1 MARRPP
7 HLGPSHPRGPDPTRR
22 PPVAG
27 KSLPNLE
34 RSQHVRPHQAGLPPC
49 HEPRRLTS
57 SKRPLTAAPQ
67 HRSSVTSSCGN
78 LALSLHPSFLFSFLL
93 PFASSA
99 VRLFLLRSG
108 LGVLRGEALW
118 GRPFDGSRVTSHE
131 SRIFAVCLQHVAE
144 AAHGPDPDPGGLE
157 LGAQSRH

>member
-7 HLGPSHPRGPDPTRR
+7 HLGPSHPRGPHPTRR

-34 RSQHVRPHQAGLPPC
+34 RSQHVRPHQAGPPPC

-67 HRSSVTSSCGN
+67 HRSSVTSSSGN
-78 LALSLHPSFLFSFLL
+78 LAL
-93 PFASSA
+93 FASFVFVFILTS
-99 VRLFLLRSG
+99 LR
-108 LGVLRGEALW
+108 VLRGK
-118 GRPFDGSRVTSHE
+118 GF
-131 SRIFAVCLQHVAE
+131 
-144 AAHGPDPDPGGLE
+144 
-157 LGAQSRH
+157 